1 MAYYGVQDRA
11 GTGATIAEFQSWI
24 SSLADGVEAPDVVEF
39 ADYTD
44 ERDFYTWVAMLYWRD
59 RSESFARWQSRP
71 DHDAFWLSSERESG
85 DAGYFR
91 EVFHVPNERLE
102 TLYSDQSM
110 SVGSG
115 AGLGSHD
122 GPIQSHNYWGS
133 MRDRIPGSSSDDYA
147 GGFQLTHQ
155 PQAQTAGLG
164 ERVIASGIENLATIR
179 SGELYDGL
187 EGREKEVY
195 EAELEPSVREGM
207 RYLRDNPVASGCLS
221 CRHMDETTGAGE
233 RIPRAFAV
241 AHFDTLTRLED
252 WSESHPTHLRI
263 FGRFVE
269 LAQELR
275 GNVRLR
281 LWHEVVVTRA
291 SMQHFEYVNC
301 HPLTGFLP
309 YSPTLTVLT
318 PTR

>member
-1 MAYYGVQDRA
+1 MAYYGIQNRSGSA
-11 GTGATIAEFQSWI
+11 ATLEEFQTWI
-24 SSLADGVEAPDVVEF
+24 QAASAGADAPDVVEF
-39 ADYTD
+39 ADYVD
-44 ERDFYTWVAMLYWRD
+44 ERDFATWVAMLYWRD
-59 RSESFARWQSRP
+59 RPDAFARWQSRA
-71 DHDAFWLSSERESG
+71 DHDAFWLAPERETG
-85 DAGYFR
+85 DGGYFR
-91 EVFHVPNERLE
+91 EVFHVPNDRLE
-102 TLYSDQSM
+102 TLYSDQNM

-115 AGLGSHD
+115 AGLGAHD

-133 MRDRIPGSSSDDYA
+133 MRDRIPGSSSDDYS
-147 GGFQLTHQ
+147 GGFSLTTE
-155 PQAQTAGLG
+155 PKARTAGLG
-164 ERVIASGIENLATIR
+164 ERVIASGIDNLATIR

-221 CRHMDETTGAGE
+221 CRHMDETSASGQ
-233 RIPRAFAV
+233 RIPLAFAV

-269 LAQELR
+269 LAQELQ
-275 GNVRLR
+275 GNIRLR
-281 LWHEVVVTRA
+281 LWHEVIVSQA
-291 SMQHFEYVNC
+291 DMQHFEYVNC

-309 YSPTLTVLT
+309 YSSNLNVLT